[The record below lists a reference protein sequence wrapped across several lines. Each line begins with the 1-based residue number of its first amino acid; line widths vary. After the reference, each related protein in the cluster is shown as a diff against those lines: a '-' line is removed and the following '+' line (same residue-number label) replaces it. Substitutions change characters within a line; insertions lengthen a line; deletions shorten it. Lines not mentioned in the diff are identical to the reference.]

1 MAGNG
6 RFLGRFKYEK
16 KYDIGSKMQ
25 YIVVRST
32 VWLHNPHRTKG
43 LCSKLQKALGR
54 SIRCNI

>member
-1 MAGNG
+1 MVD
-6 RFLGRFKYEK
+6 FSVDKYEK

-25 YIVVRST
+25 NIVVRST